1 LEPHNVP
8 VYTDQTAFDLRSEWG
23 AEGIAALAP
32 TADVLV
38 IVDVL
43 SFTTCVSVAVE
54 RGASVLPCRFRD
66 ASVEAYAAAWGA
78 VLAVP
83 RGQTSA
89 THPYSLSPQSLMTL
103 PANAQLVLPSPNGAT
118 LATLAA
124 EYGTPV
130 LAGCLRNMTATA
142 TAATRLGRSIAVI
155 PAGERWGRHG
165 GTPRPAV
172 EDWLGAGAILAALHM
187 QWPTARLSPEAN
199 AAIAAYT
206 RAKTAISHQ
215 LHECASGRELCE
227 RGYTE
232 DVAIAATLDA
242 STVAALLAGGAF
254 AAE

>member
-1 LEPHNVP
+1 MP

-54 RGASVLPCRFRD
+54 HGASVLPYRFRD
-66 ASVEAYAAAWGA
+66 AGAEAYAASRGAILA
-78 VLAVP
+78 VL

-103 PANAQLVLPSPNGAT
+103 PARARLVLPSPNGAT

-124 EYGTPV
+124 EYGKPV
-130 LAGCLRNMTATA
+130 LAGCLRNVTATA
-142 TAATRLGRSIAVI
+142 TAAARLGRSIAVI
-155 PAGERWGRHG
+155 PAGERWGAYG
-165 GTPRPAV
+165 GTLRPAI
-172 EDWLGAGAILAALHM
+172 EDWLGAGAILAALHV
-187 QWPTARLSPEAN
+187 QWPAARLSPEAD
-199 AAIAAYT
+199 AAVAAFT
-206 RAKTAISHQ
+206 SAKTAISHQ

-227 RGYTE
+227 QGYAG
-232 DVAIAATLDA
+232 DVAIAAALDA
-242 STVAALLAGGAF
+242 STVAALLTGGAF
-254 AAE
+254 VAG